1 MPSQD
6 LNFSYGD
13 VKSKINAAK
22 TYNQVRQDIAQLS
35 KKKGDN
41 EEVNSKKNRRSKSEA
56 EKEKKRSQ
64 KKQKTQLDELVDI
77 ASLTNRKGANTIEYL
92 KKTFVRALANCK
104 PKLVEILLKESI
116 NTIGCSQ
123 DQEFN
128 PNQPL
133 YIPVR
138 SIDLLSLLKK
148 DPSDEKNK
156 ILYEKQS
163 INVGS
168 IPFAMNKE
176 LYNRIQSL
184 GTSFFNQYGQYYK
197 GASGQNLFD
206 IEFVL
211 QDGLGNP
218 GQFYKVTLQSR
229 SSGINKISETL
240 KDYYASLDIL
250 DFNNVIAMLFEM
262 LTGFLSIQ
270 SGSGN
275 LKIGDFSKF
284 QIILQRILGLCFDS
298 NKEIDVAG
306 TSKTSELDEVDE
318 SFFEFTSVDLFEI
331 EERINNIYQGVIV
344 FEDCDN
350 VNIPIDPVLIND
362 AISDL
367 IFISGQT
374 VDAAVDN
381 ASSAV
386 VNASNDNGFGI
397 KINFDLSLLK
407 NLPKSI
413 LFALLSPKVLL
424 PIMVMLKSLGST
436 IGDLVKSL
444 MDFVKKFFRMVSQIM
459 SQIGAIFIQ
468 ELFNII
474 KKDIQNLLQAIILD
488 VTKET
493 SQTRL
498 RIILRLIE
506 IILTVAR
513 LIKDW
518 RECKGVVDEILQLLK
533 IAISGFGDTVPKP
546 LLIATKLLSGYS
558 ASRAFVNSIE
568 EYQKVGLPTGPMP
581 DGSPNLGLASLFSQL
596 KANKKEEDENSK
608 VEGIT
613 GFGTWVPG
621 GIVMPM
627 NLSGK
632 KI

>member
-474 KKDIQNLLQAIILD
+474 KKDIQNLIQAIILD

-613 GFGTWVPG
+613 GYGTWVPG

>member
-386 VNASNDNGFGI
+386 VNASNDSGFGI

-613 GFGTWVPG
+613 GYGTWVPG

>member
-6 LNFSYGD
+6 LNFSYGE

-22 TYNQVRQDIAQLS
+22 TYNQVRQDVAELS

-41 EEVNSKKNRRSKSEA
+41 EEVNSKQNRRSKSEA
-56 EKEKKRSQ
+56 KKEKKRSQ
-64 KKQKTQLDELVDI
+64 KKQKTQLDELVEI

-92 KKTFVRALANCK
+92 KKVFVRALANCK
-104 PKLVEILLKESI
+104 PKITEILIKEAI
-116 NTIGCSQ
+116 NTIGCSL
-123 DQEFN
+123 DQEYN
-128 PNQPL
+128 PNQPI

-148 DPSDEKNK
+148 DPADEKFA
-156 ILYEKQS
+156 ILYEKQG
-163 INVGS
+163 INIGTV
-168 IPFAMNKE
+168 PFAMNKE
-176 LYNRIQSL
+176 LYHRIQSL
-184 GTSFFNQYGQYYK
+184 GTSYFNEYGQYYK
-197 GASGQNLFD
+197 GASGQDLFD
-206 IEFVL
+206 IEYVL
-211 QDGLGNP
+211 QDGNNNP
-218 GQFYKVTLQSR
+218 GQFFKVTLQPR
-229 SSGINKISETL
+229 FTGINKISEAL

-250 DFNNVIAMLFEM
+250 DFNNVIAMLFEI

-270 SGSGN
+270 SGTGN

-284 QIILQRILGLCFDS
+284 EIILQRILGLCFDS
-298 NKEIDVAG
+298 NKEINVAG

-318 SFFEFTSVDLFEI
+318 SFFEFTSVDLFQI

-344 FEDCDN
+344 FEDCDKVEVP
-350 VNIPIDPVLIND
+350 VNSELITQS
-362 AISDL
+362 IIDL

-374 VDAAVDN
+374 IDTAIEN

-386 VNASNDNGFGI
+386 VNGSNDNGFGI
-397 KINFDLSLLK
+397 KISFDLSLLK
-407 NLPKSI
+407 SIPKAI
-413 LFALLSPKVLL
+413 LYALFSPKVLL
-424 PIMVMLKSLGST
+424 PIMIMLKSLGSS

-444 MDFVKKFFRMVSQIM
+444 MDFVKKFFRLVMEIM

-468 ELFNII
+468 ELFTII
-474 KKDIQNLLQAIILD
+474 KKDIQNLIQAIILD

-533 IAISGFGDTVPKP
+533 IAISGFGDTIPKP
-546 LLIATKLLSGYS
+546 LLVATKLLSGYS

-568 EYQKVGLPTGPMP
+568 EYQKIGLPTGPMP
-581 DGSPNLGLASLFSQL
+581 DGTPNLGLAALFSQL

-608 VEGIT
+608 VEGLS
-613 GFGTWVPG
+613 GYGTWLPG
-621 GIVMPM
+621 GVVMPM
-627 NLSGK
+627 NISGK
-632 KI
+632 KL

>member
-184 GTSFFNQYGQYYK
+184 GTSFFNQYGQYYR

-374 VDAAVDN
+374 VDATVDN

-386 VNASNDNGFGI
+386 VNASNDSGFGI

-613 GFGTWVPG
+613 GYGTWVPG

>member
-284 QIILQRILGLCFDS
+284 QIILQRILGL
-298 NKEIDVAG
+298 
-306 TSKTSELDEVDE
+306 
-318 SFFEFTSVDLFEI
+318 
-331 EERINNIYQGVIV
+331 
-344 FEDCDN
+344 
-350 VNIPIDPVLIND
+350 LI
-362 AISDL
+362 
-367 IFISGQT
+367 
-374 VDAAVDN
+374 
-381 ASSAV
+381 
-386 VNASNDNGFGI
+386 
-397 KINFDLSLLK
+397 
-407 NLPKSI
+407 
-413 LFALLSPKVLL
+413 
-424 PIMVMLKSLGST
+424 
-436 IGDLVKSL
+436 
-444 MDFVKKFFRMVSQIM
+444 
-459 SQIGAIFIQ
+459 
-468 ELFNII
+468 
-474 KKDIQNLLQAIILD
+474 
-488 VTKET
+488 
-493 SQTRL
+493 
-498 RIILRLIE
+498 
-506 IILTVAR
+506 
-513 LIKDW
+513 
-518 RECKGVVDEILQLLK
+518 
-533 IAISGFGDTVPKP
+533 
-546 LLIATKLLSGYS
+546 
-558 ASRAFVNSIE
+558 
-568 EYQKVGLPTGPMP
+568 
-581 DGSPNLGLASLFSQL
+581 
-596 KANKKEEDENSK
+596 
-608 VEGIT
+608 
-613 GFGTWVPG
+613 
-621 GIVMPM
+621 
-627 NLSGK
+627 
-632 KI
+632 

>member
-6 LNFSYGD
+6 LDFSYGE

-22 TYNQVRQDIAQLS
+22 TYNQVRQDIANLS

-56 EKEKKRSQ
+56 KKEKKRSQ
-64 KKQKTQLDELVDI
+64 KKQKTQLDELVEI
-77 ASLTNRKGANTIEYL
+77 ASLTNRKGSNTIEYL
-92 KKTFVRALANCK
+92 KKVFVRALANCK

-123 DQEFN
+123 DQEYT
-128 PNQPL
+128 PGQPL

-148 DPSDEKNK
+148 NPSDDNNK
-156 ILYEKQS
+156 ILYEKNG

-168 IPFAMNKE
+168 VPFAMNKE

-184 GTSFFNQYGQYYK
+184 GTSFFNEYGQYYR
-197 GASGQNLFD
+197 GASGQDLFD
-206 IEFVL
+206 IEYVL
-211 QDGLGNP
+211 QDGSGNP

-229 SSGINKISETL
+229 FTGINKISEAL
-240 KDYYASLDIL
+240 KDYYSSIDIL
-250 DFNNVIAMLFEM
+250 DFNNVISMLFEI

-270 SGSGN
+270 FGSGN

-298 NKEIDVAG
+298 TKEIDVAG

-331 EERINNIYQGVIV
+331 EERANNIYQRVIV

-350 VNIPIDPVLIND
+350 INVPIDPVLITD
-362 AISDL
+362 AINDL
-367 IFISGQT
+367 IFVSGQT
-374 VDAAVDN
+374 IDNAINN

-386 VNASNDNGFGI
+386 VNPSNDNGFGI
-397 KINFDLSLLK
+397 QISFDLSLLK
-407 NLPKSI
+407 SIPKAI
-413 LFALLSPKVLL
+413 LFALFSPKVLL
-424 PIMVMLKSLGST
+424 PIMIMLKSLGSS

-444 MDFVKKFFRMVSQIM
+444 MDFAKKFFRLVSQIM

-468 ELFNII
+468 ELFKII
-474 KKDIQNLLQAIILD
+474 KQDIQNLIQAIILD

-546 LLIATKLLSGYS
+546 LLVATKLLSGYS

-568 EYQKVGLPTGPMP
+568 EYQKIGLPTGPMP
-581 DGSPNLGLASLFSQL
+581 DGSPNLGLAALFSQL

-613 GFGTWVPG
+613 GYGTWVPG
-621 GIVMPM
+621 GAVLPM

>member
-6 LNFSYGD
+6 LDFSYGE

-22 TYNQVRQDIAQLS
+22 TYNQVRADIAVLS

-41 EEVNSKKNRRSKSEA
+41 EEENNKKNRRPKSEA
-56 EKEKKRSQ
+56 KKEKKRSQ

-77 ASLTNRKGANTIEYL
+77 ASLTNRKGSNTIEYL
-92 KKTFVRALANCK
+92 KKAFVRALANCK
-104 PKLVEILLKESI
+104 PKLTEILLQESI

-123 DQEFN
+123 DQEFT

-138 SIDLLSLLKK
+138 SVDLLSLLKK
-148 DPSDEKNK
+148 DPADDKNK
-156 ILYEKQS
+156 ILYEKYG

-168 IPFAMNKE
+168 VPFAMNKE
-176 LYNRIQSL
+176 LYNRVQSL
-184 GTSFFNQYGQYYK
+184 GTSFFAQYGQYYR
-197 GASGQNLFD
+197 GASGQDLFD
-206 IEFVL
+206 IEYVL

-218 GQFYKVTLQSR
+218 GQFFKVTLQSR
-229 SSGINKISETL
+229 FSGVNKISEAL
-240 KDYYASLDIL
+240 KDYYATLDIL
-250 DFNNVIAMLFEM
+250 DFNNVIAMLFEI

-270 SGSGN
+270 FGSGN

-284 QIILQRILGLCFDS
+284 EIILQRILGLCFDS
-298 NKEIDVAG
+298 TKEIDVAG

-318 SFFEFTSVDLFEI
+318 SFFEFTSVDLFQI

-350 VNIPIDPVLIND
+350 VNIPVDPVLIND
-362 AISDL
+362 AISSL

-374 VDAAVDN
+374 VDNAIDD
-381 ASSAV
+381 ASSAI
-386 VNASNDNGFGI
+386 VNPSNDNGFGI
-397 KINFDLSLLK
+397 KISFDLSLLK
-407 NLPKSI
+407 NIPKAI
-413 LFALLSPKVLL
+413 LFAVLSPKVLL
-424 PIMVMLKSLGST
+424 PITIMLKSLGSS

-444 MDFVKKFFRMVSQIM
+444 MDFVKKFFRLVSQIM
-459 SQIGAIFIQ
+459 SQIGAIFVQ
-468 ELFNII
+468 ELFKII
-474 KKDIQNLLQAIILD
+474 KQDIQNLIQAIILD

-546 LLIATKLLSGYS
+546 LLVATKLLSGYS

-568 EYQKVGLPTGPMP
+568 EYQKIGLPTGPMP

-596 KANKKEEDENSK
+596 KGNKKEEDENSK

-613 GFGTWVPG
+613 GYGTWVPG

>member
-444 MDFVKKFFRMVSQIM
+444 MDFVKKFFRMVNQIM

-613 GFGTWVPG
+613 GYGTWVPG

>member
-163 INVGS
+163 LNVGS

-613 GFGTWVPG
+613 GYGTWVPG

>member
-184 GTSFFNQYGQYYK
+184 GTSFFNQYGQYYR

-211 QDGLGNP
+211 QDGVGNP

-613 GFGTWVPG
+613 GYGTWVPG

>member
-77 ASLTNRKGANTIEYL
+77 ASLTNRKGSNTIEYL

-613 GFGTWVPG
+613 GYGTWVPG

>member
-148 DPSDEKNK
+148 DPSDDKNK

-184 GTSFFNQYGQYYK
+184 GTSFFNQYGQYYR

-211 QDGLGNP
+211 QDGIGNP

-350 VNIPIDPVLIND
+350 VNVPIDPVLIND

-374 VDAAVDN
+374 VDATVDN

-386 VNASNDNGFGI
+386 VNASNDSGFGI

-546 LLIATKLLSGYS
+546 LLVATKLLSGYS

-613 GFGTWVPG
+613 GYGTWVPG

>member
-77 ASLTNRKGANTIEYL
+77 ASLTNRKGSNTIEYL

-148 DPSDEKNK
+148 DPSDDKNK

-344 FEDCDN
+344 FEDCNN

-613 GFGTWVPG
+613 GYGTWVPG

>member
-331 EERINNIYQGVIV
+331 EERINNIYQGVII

-350 VNIPIDPVLIND
+350 VIVPIDPVLIND

-613 GFGTWVPG
+613 GYGTWVPG

>member
-148 DPSDEKNK
+148 DPSDDKNK

-163 INVGS
+163 ISVGS

-350 VNIPIDPVLIND
+350 VNVPIDPVLIND
-362 AISDL
+362 AIIDL

-374 VDAAVDN
+374 VDTAIDN

-386 VNASNDNGFGI
+386 VNASNDSGFGI

-474 KKDIQNLLQAIILD
+474 KKDIQNLIQAIILD

-613 GFGTWVPG
+613 GYGTWVPG

>member
-613 GFGTWVPG
+613 GYGTWVHG

>member
-275 LKIGDFSKF
+275 LKIGDFSNF

-397 KINFDLSLLK
+397 KINFELSLLK

-613 GFGTWVPG
+613 GYGTWVPG

>member
-546 LLIATKLLSGYS
+546 LLVATKLLSGYS

-613 GFGTWVPG
+613 GYGTWVPG

>member
-211 QDGLGNP
+211 QDGVGNP

-613 GFGTWVPG
+613 GYGTWVPG

>member
-6 LNFSYGD
+6 LNFSYGE

-77 ASLTNRKGANTIEYL
+77 ASLTNRKGSNTIEYL

-148 DPSDEKNK
+148 DPADDKNK

-184 GTSFFNQYGQYYK
+184 GTSFFNEYGQYYR

-206 IEFVL
+206 IEYVL

-250 DFNNVIAMLFEM
+250 DFNNVIAMLFEI

-270 SGSGN
+270 FGSGN

-350 VNIPIDPVLIND
+350 VNVPIDPVLIND

-386 VNASNDNGFGI
+386 VNASNDSGFGI
-397 KINFDLSLLK
+397 KISFDLSLLK

-436 IGDLVKSL
+436 IGDLVQSL

-474 KKDIQNLLQAIILD
+474 KQDIQNLIQSIILD

-546 LLIATKLLSGYS
+546 LLVATKLLSGYS

-568 EYQKVGLPTGPMP
+568 EYQKIGLPTGPMP

-613 GFGTWVPG
+613 GYGTWVPG

>member
-148 DPSDEKNK
+148 DPSDDKNK

-184 GTSFFNQYGQYYK
+184 GTSFFNQYGQYYR

-211 QDGLGNP
+211 QDGIGNP

-350 VNIPIDPVLIND
+350 VNVPIDPVLIND

-374 VDAAVDN
+374 VDATVDN

-386 VNASNDNGFGI
+386 VNASNDSGFGI

-506 IILTVAR
+506 IISTVAR

-546 LLIATKLLSGYS
+546 LLVATKLLSGYS

-613 GFGTWVPG
+613 GYGTWVPG

>member
-148 DPSDEKNK
+148 DPSDDKNK

-184 GTSFFNQYGQYYK
+184 GTSFFNQYGQYYR

-211 QDGLGNP
+211 QDGIGNP

-350 VNIPIDPVLIND
+350 VNVPIDPVLIND
-362 AISDL
+362 AISEL

-374 VDAAVDN
+374 VDATVDN

-386 VNASNDNGFGI
+386 VNASNDSGFGI

-546 LLIATKLLSGYS
+546 LLVATKLLSGYS

-613 GFGTWVPG
+613 GYGTWVPG

>member
-148 DPSDEKNK
+148 DPADDKNK

-184 GTSFFNQYGQYYK
+184 GTSFFNQYGQYYR

-211 QDGLGNP
+211 QDGVGNP

-350 VNIPIDPVLIND
+350 VNVPIDPVLIND

-613 GFGTWVPG
+613 GYGTWVPG

>member
-22 TYNQVRQDIAQLS
+22 TYNQVKQDIAQLS

-77 ASLTNRKGANTIEYL
+77 ASLTNRKGSNTIEYL

-613 GFGTWVPG
+613 GYGTWVPG

>member
-206 IEFVL
+206 IVFVL

-613 GFGTWVPG
+613 GYGTWVPG

>member
-284 QIILQRILGLCFDS
+284 QIILQRILGLCIDS

-613 GFGTWVPG
+613 GYGTWVPG

>member
-22 TYNQVRQDIAQLS
+22 TYNQVRQDITQLS

-613 GFGTWVPG
+613 GYGTWVPG

>member
-374 VDAAVDN
+374 VDTAIDN

-474 KKDIQNLLQAIILD
+474 KKDIQNLIQAIILD

-546 LLIATKLLSGYS
+546 LLVATKLLSGYS

-613 GFGTWVPG
+613 GYGTWVPG